1 MSIYNDDR
9 RYSDD
14 PEEYLA
20 WREEVKREARRDA
33 LEYLYDDGEYEDETE
48 GDIE

>member
-1 MSIYNDDR
+1 MSIFNDDR

-20 WREEVKREARRDA
+20 WREEMKRECKGDNNYPEDA
-33 LEYLYDDGEYEDETE
+33 EQEEDKE
-48 GDIE
+48 